1 MSMKAAKTTPQHELF
16 TNEEKAIAF
25 WESKRWPDGPI
36 CPHCG
41 LVGEAYKLQGKSTR
55 PGLWKCKGC
64 RKPFTAKMRS
74 IFEDSHIPMHV
85 WMYAVHLMCS
95 SKKGMS
101 AYQFHRMTA
110 TFYGHKVSY
119 RTAWFMFHR
128 IRFAMA
134 QHPLVDKL
142 SGTIECDETYVG
154 GKLRVGSYRPRAYM
168 RDRGEKRKYPSVTS
182 NKAAVFSVLQ
192 RDGAVRSRHVE
203 RVTAE
208 NLKPIIEEMI
218 ADDAHVMT
226 DSSTVLAGALAGR
239 IHDQVNHVA
248 KEYVRYEN
256 GKCITTNSIEGFF
269 SLLKRGIYGTYHQV
283 GKPYLQQYL
292 NEFDFRYNSR
302 KVTDAE
308 RTEAALKATEGKR
321 LTLREPARV
330 Q

>member
-1 MSMKAAKTTPQHELF
+1 MKDTPQHELF
-16 TNEEKAIAF
+16 TNEEKAIEF

-55 PGLWKCKGC
+55 LGLWKCKGC

-110 TFYGHKVSY
+110 TFYGKKVSY

-128 IRFAMA
+128 IRFAMT
-134 QHPLVDKL
+134 QHPLVEKL
-142 SGTIECDETYVG
+142 GGTVECDETYVG
-154 GKLRVGSYRPRAYM
+154 GKIRVGAYKPGDNYN
-168 RDRGEKRKYPSVTS
+168 RKRRSGVS

-192 RDGAVRSRHVE
+192 RDGDVRSRHVQ

-208 NLKPIIEEMI
+208 NLRPIIDEMI
-218 ADDAHVMT
+218 AEDAHVMT
-226 DSSTVLAGALAGR
+226 DSSTTLAGALAGR
-239 IHDQVNHVA
+239 THSQVNHRA
-248 KEYVRYEN
+248 DEYVRYED
-256 GKCITTNSIEGFF
+256 GKCITTNSVEGFF
-269 SLLKRGIYGTYHQV
+269 SLLKRGIYGTYHHV

-292 NEFDFRYNSR
+292 NEFDFRYNRR

-308 RTEAALKATEGKR
+308 RSELAMKACEGKR
-321 LTLREPARV
+321 LTLKTPVRMV
-330 Q
+330 N